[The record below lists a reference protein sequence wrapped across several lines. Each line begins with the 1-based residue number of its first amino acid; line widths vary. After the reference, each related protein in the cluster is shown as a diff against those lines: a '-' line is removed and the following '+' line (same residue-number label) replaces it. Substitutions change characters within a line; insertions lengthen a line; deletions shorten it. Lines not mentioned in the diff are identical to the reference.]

1 VDDGQTFPYPS
12 LAVRA
17 RNGRVADHPEADS
30 SDGDRYDLR
39 MKKETY
45 TSLGGSSWEALAQV
59 YAESR
64 EVSADNLIEWPAQ
77 KMVVGDVSGKRVLD
91 LGCGTG
97 DKARYLADNGASRV
111 IGIDASSG
119 FAANWLG
126 HANCS
131 NLELVLGSLDSLPS
145 VSQLQNGAFQLITS
159 FQALM
164 YATDLAKTIQVIASL
179 LDDGGA
185 LVFSVPHPFRFAI
198 LRNEIEHWGHGFAYQ
213 QTEPYRYPS
222 PWKVE
227 VSLEHAMPRISDY
240 LNAISLA
247 GLRLTACVEP
257 GVTDEFRQIAPDKAA
272 WMDRY
277 VGIIIFRAEKNG

>member
-1 VDDGQTFPYPS
+1 MAGTIGKLTVGDDE
-12 LAVRA
+12 L
-17 RNGRVADHPEADS
+17 
-30 SDGDRYDLR
+30 YDLR
-39 MKKETY
+39 MKKETGK
-45 TSLGGSSWEALAQV
+45 SLGGSSWEALAQV

-77 KMVVGDVSGKRVLD
+77 RAMVGEFSGKQVLD

-111 IGIDASSG
+111 IGIDASRG
-119 FAANWLG
+119 FATNWSA
-126 HANCS
+126 HAHCS
-131 NLELVLGSLDSLPS
+131 NLELVLGSLDSLTS
-145 VSQLQNGAFQLITS
+145 LSQLQNRSFQLITS

-179 LDDGGA
+179 LDNGGA

-222 PWKVE
+222 PWRVE

-240 LNAISLA
+240 LNAISLS

-257 GVTDEFRQIAPDKAA
+257 GVTEEFRRIAPDKAA

-277 VGIIIFRAEKNG
+277 IGIIIFRAEKNG

>member
-1 VDDGQTFPYPS
+1 
-12 LAVRA
+12 
-17 RNGRVADHPEADS
+17 
-30 SDGDRYDLR
+30 
-39 MKKETY
+39 MKKKSDK
-45 TSLGGSSWEALAQV
+45 SLGSSNWEALAQV

-64 EVSADNLIEWPAQ
+64 EVSVDNLIEWPAQ
-77 KMVVGDVSGKRVLD
+77 KAMIGEFSGKQVLD

-97 DKARYLADNGASRV
+97 DKARYLAENGASRV
-111 IGIDASSG
+111 IGIDASRG

-126 HANCS
+126 HAHCS

-145 VSQLQNGAFQLITS
+145 LSHLQNGSFQLITS

-164 YATDLAKTIQVIASL
+164 YATDLAKTIQVTARL
-179 LDDGGA
+179 LDNGGA

-240 LNAISLA
+240 LSAISSA

-277 VGIIIFRAEKNG
+277 VGIIIFRAEKKG

>member
-1 VDDGQTFPYPS
+1 
-12 LAVRA
+12 
-17 RNGRVADHPEADS
+17 VADNPKADS
-30 SDGDRYDLR
+30 RNDDLYDLH
-39 MKKETY
+39 MKKKTN
-45 TSLGGSSWEALAQV
+45 TSLRGSSWEALAQV

-64 EVSADNLIEWPAQ
+64 HVSADNLIEWPAQ
-77 KMVVGDVSGKRVLD
+77 KAMVGDFSGKRVLD

-97 DKARYLADNGASRV
+97 DKARYLADNGASQV
-111 IGIDASSG
+111 IGIDASG
-119 FAANWLG
+119 AFAANWLR

-131 NLELVLGSLDSLPS
+131 NLELALGSLDSLRS
-145 VSQLQNGAFQLITS
+145 LSQLQNGVFQLITS

-164 YATDLAKTIQVIASL
+164 YATDLVKTIQAIASL
-179 LDDGGA
+179 LDDDGA

-257 GVTDEFRQIAPDKAA
+257 SVTDELRQIAPDKAA

-277 VGIIIFRAEKNG
+277 VGIIIFRGEKNG